1 MHDSEQEHSGITG
14 CRVTY
19 ESTIFYNEANK
30 FSIIVVKT
38 SDPRI
43 PPQACS
49 GRYYGDRM
57 LRFTAVGYELPRTKA
72 VELELDGE
80 WVESKYGYQLQ
91 VEQWQ
96 EIVPQTADGLLA
108 YLGSG
113 LIKGIGPKTAEDIV
127 ATFGPDTL
135 NILDNEPEKLLQI
148 RGITEGKLKDIE
160 ESYAESRVLRNLMS
174 LLGPFKITPATA
186 LKIYQNF
193 GPACV
198 DILKNCP
205 YDLCQISGFGFKRV
219 DGIVRK
225 TDNRLHSAERIKG
238 AVLYTL
244 EDARG
249 KSGHF
254 HDCGKCDIIQ
264 LSSSNETAG
273 KECAPMKG
281 ATSIQERLWELRK
294 DKGLNLEELSKLT
307 GISKSALG
315 SYEKEDFKEINHGNL
330 ITLADFYG
338 VSVDY
343 LLCRTENREQI
354 NTPLTELHLNDEM
367 VALLKSGRINNRLLC
382 ELATHKDFIK
392 FLADIEIYVDGIATM
407 QIQNLNALVDTVRH
421 EIIERYRPGEDD
433 PHLKVLQAAH
443 ISDDE
448 YFSHMV
454 LDDLNLIIRDIREA
468 HKKDSESAPQTTV
481 ADELKENLEAVENF
495 KGSRDEKLVVL
506 YCKQLGINYKNLS
519 DEEFRWLIRILK
531 KSKKMGTP
539 ISQRKKR

>member
-1 MHDSEQEHSGITG
+1 
-14 CRVTY
+14 
-19 ESTIFYNEANK
+19 
-30 FSIIVVKT
+30 
-38 SDPRI
+38 
-43 PPQACS
+43 
-49 GRYYGDRM
+49 
-57 LRFTAVGYELPRTKA
+57 
-72 VELELDGE
+72 
-80 WVESKYGYQLQ
+80 
-91 VEQWQ
+91 
-96 EIVPQTADGLLA
+96 
-108 YLGSG
+108 
-113 LIKGIGPKTAEDIV
+113 
-127 ATFGPDTL
+127 
-135 NILDNEPEKLLQI
+135 
-148 RGITEGKLKDIE
+148 
-160 ESYAESRVLRNLMS
+160 
-174 LLGPFKITPATA
+174 
-186 LKIYQNF
+186 
-193 GPACV
+193 
-198 DILKNCP
+198 
-205 YDLCQISGFGFKRV
+205 
-219 DGIVRK
+219 
-225 TDNRLHSAERIKG
+225 
-238 AVLYTL
+238 
-244 EDARG
+244 
-249 KSGHF
+249 
-254 HDCGKCDIIQ
+254 
-264 LSSSNETAG
+264 
-273 KECAPMKG
+273 MKG

-294 DKGLNLEELSKLT
+294 DKGLNLEELSELT

-454 LDDLNLIIRDIREA
+454 LDDLNLIIRDIRES

-481 ADELKENLEAVENF
+481 ADELKENLEAVKNF
-495 KGSRDEKLVVL
+495 KGSRLEKLAML

-519 DEEFRWLIRILK
+519 EEEFRWLIRILQ

-539 ISQRKKR
+539 ISQRKKMVKKNRCCMVCWLHSM